1 MASTGLCWRAVRSET
16 TETNKGKTMSHRIVS
31 FLSRTVCLA
40 VLFILVFCPV
50 TSPAQV
56 SIGINIYYNT
66 YPGES
71 SYYIQVPMTNAS
83 PILTYDEIISPQT
96 NFTVTLDSSGNNAF
110 STYAT
115 ITGFSDLANAMTN
128 GNWLLITDVGAP
140 SQQIYTFQVSFTG
153 FTSNDMPGFQVTYP
167 MPEEVITST
176 NVTFTWSGGPA
187 NYSDLWLYLHN
198 TDYSYFQG
206 VGISPN
212 ISSWNYGTPLSG
224 ADTNFYFQANYQ
236 TSGTSYLAVSTPL
249 TAGGQAVPGGWSAT
263 STLNLTENNGT
274 NADGDGVHF
283 ILMTNLPN
291 SGSGIVGHKLIAQY
305 PFSQSAGGNDVS
317 GNNNNFNSSVSW
329 AHSGQLQFS
338 GTGIA
343 GGGSLQLDGGEAI
356 ETGSPPGS
364 HTFDNWLAAFYGS
377 FSVSLWINTTTVVG
391 GDADDFSGYNGAAV
405 LWTYNNGVNDTLP
418 VVLTGHKAAFF
429 TGDPT
434 GGKGDTL
441 HSTADV
447 TTGTFVH
454 LVVTRDQSSGRKAI
468 YINGVLDAA
477 DTGIAGNL
485 GGDANEYTIGGFV
498 WSSYAGLLDDVQ
510 IYSGVLNSN
519 EVAFLYAN
527 PGVPAPD
534 VAGSSSGLVAYYD
547 FDENTDL
554 AADLSAN
561 GNNLVYGGS
570 FSGPVLST
578 NSISGSRAV
587 SFNGASYLVPSLNLL
602 PTLAGDFSLSLWVN
616 TTENI
621 AWDTA
626 PAYYGAGIVSAD
638 VPNLASDLIPVALTG
653 GAIGF
658 NSGGTND
665 DTLNSAT
672 KINDGHYHHVVVTRN
687 QATGEKQIYI
697 DGVFSTNDFATTG
710 LLNAPKLITIGAL
723 ADESNPDPTSPE
735 YTGGNGFVGLIDDI
749 QFYSRVLTAGEVAAL
764 FATPGSKASTGLV
777 CHYDFDE
784 GAVLAADV
792 SGNGNGMVFA
802 GVLEYNAPGPALTAR
817 TESGPGALSFDGTT
831 YLAPENNLVT
841 NLAGSFSLS
850 AWLRTTQSF
859 GTSGEPA
866 YQGAGIVTA
875 EVAGHSLDLVPLALT
890 GGNIAFGTDGSSPDT
905 LTSATAIND
914 GNYHH
919 VVVTRNQATGEKQI
933 YIDGALD
940 KSDVSDT
947 ALLNNPQIMV
957 FGAQADAGQG
967 NANSPSLDGT
977 NGYVG
982 LMDSV
987 QIYSRVISPGEVTFL
1002 YDNPGD
1008 TIPVPGN
1015 SNNVFGMALGTSNL
1029 VWSASGNAPWFVE
1042 TTNTYSTNAAA
1053 AQSGSLQEGQSSILQ
1068 TTVTGPGIIS
1078 FYWQTTA
1085 ANGDDFDLE
1094 CDLDGVYENDISG
1107 QTPWGQ
1113 FTLPITNFGT
1123 HTVTWNANTLQNSGS
1138 SPTDAGYVDQVVY
1151 TRDVAPVIT
1160 VNPFNQTNYPG
1171 YSVALLADA
1180 SGTPAPTWEWFKV
1193 GDPNTVLGTSAL
1205 FIPANSGA
1213 SGVAGSYYAVASNP
1227 AGSQTTTAALVTFV
1241 SAPLPPDWTE
1251 AFKSPFETYDNYG
1264 EYIANDVFYACTVDS
1279 TGANIFSV
1287 GYSSGTNV
1295 FFGTNEIINP
1305 NGGFAAVIVKQTAA
1319 KATVWV
1325 VTITNNG
1332 SGSAYAQD
1340 IAPAPGGGV
1349 YAAGSFSGTNWLGN
1363 TLLQDSGQG
1372 TIFLA
1377 RLDADGHTVWVQ
1389 TINTTSGSYIPLN
1402 CLVADTSGNVTL
1414 GGFINGPATIGASN
1428 LTVSGQAGF
1437 LAQFNESGTVNW
1449 AEPLSNPVEYLQ
1461 YGGGTIYASLINW
1474 IGVNTSYTVGGL
1486 VNDMDLN
1493 WTLAAINATNGKG
1506 IWLRDVGE
1514 AKGEFPGV
1522 LDDYPEIALSG
1533 TNLFL
1538 VGTAYGSS
1546 AVFGPFT
1553 VPITGGRGQYFARYD
1568 TNGNAQLATGFGS
1581 PTTQP
1586 QAAVADASGN
1596 VYVAGNFDTYS
1607 YFGNDILAAPRISAL
1622 GDGFFG
1628 QAFAAMF
1635 DRNGTPQWARM
1646 AQSTN
1651 LTFEI
1656 SDMVNFFGIA
1666 LAPNGIWVCGEG
1678 SGAVY
1683 FGTNLVNSA
1692 GRFVFFGGGFFYVQE
1707 FNSGMLGMIAETALP
1722 APVTLLNPE
1731 VVGANFQFQFLSQA
1745 GFTHTVLYQTNP
1757 AAADW
1762 LTTSTVA
1769 GDGTVK
1775 TISIPLSVFSPSME
1789 GFVRVSTQ

>member
-1 MASTGLCWRAVRSET
+1 M
-16 TETNKGKTMSHRIVS
+16 KHRIAS

-40 VLFILVFCPV
+40 ALFFLAFCPF

-56 SIGINIYYNT
+56 SIGINIFYNT

-96 NFTVTLDSSGNNAF
+96 NFTATLDSSGNNAF

-140 SQQIYTFQVSFTG
+140 SQQVYSFQVSFTG

-167 MPEEVITST
+167 TPEEVINST

-187 NYSDLWLYLHN
+187 NYSGVSLYLHN
-198 TDYSYFQG
+198 TDYSYYQG
-206 VGISPN
+206 VGISAN
-212 ISSWNYGTPLSG
+212 NSSWNFGTPLSG
-224 ADTNFYFQANYQ
+224 NDTNFYFQVNYE

-249 TAGGQAVPGGWSAT
+249 TAGGQGVPGGWSAT
-263 STLNLTENNGT
+263 STLNLTEDNGT
-274 NADGDGVHF
+274 NTDGDGVHF

-291 SGSGIVGHKLIAQY
+291 SGSGIVGHTLIAQY

-338 GTGIA
+338 STGIA

-356 ETGSPPGS
+356 ETGSPPGN

-418 VVLTGHKAAFF
+418 IVLTGHKAAFF

-434 GGKGDTL
+434 GGNGDTL

-454 LVVTRDQSSGRKAI
+454 VVVTRDQSSGQKAI
-468 YINGVLDAA
+468 YINGVLDSM
-477 DTGIAGNL
+477 DTGITGNL
-485 GGDANEYTIGGFV
+485 GGDTNEYTIGGYV

-510 IYSGVLNSN
+510 IYTGVLNSN

-527 PGVPAPD
+527 PGVPAPN
-534 VAGSSSGLVAYYD
+534 VAGASSGLVADYD

-578 NSISGSRAV
+578 NSISGSGAAY
-587 SFNGASYLVPSLNLL
+587 FNGGSYLVPSLNLL

-616 TTENI
+616 TTESI

-638 VPNLASDLIPVALTG
+638 VPNLAADLIPVALTG

-658 NSGGTND
+658 NTGGTND

-723 ADESNPDPTSPE
+723 ADESNPDPASPE
-735 YTGGNGFVGLIDDI
+735 STGGNGFVGLIDDI

-764 FATPGSKASTGLV
+764 FATPGSKAGTGPV

-792 SGNGNGMVFA
+792 SGNGNGVVFA
-802 GVLEYNAPGPALTAR
+802 GVLEYNAPGPALTTNAA
-817 TESGPGALSFDGTT
+817 SGPGALSFDGTT

-841 NLAGSFSLS
+841 NLAGTFSLS

-875 EVAGHSLDLVPLALT
+875 EVAGHSLDLVPMALT

-914 GNYHH
+914 GKYHH

-987 QIYSRVISPGEVTFL
+987 QIYSRVISPSEVTFL
-1002 YDNPGD
+1002 YNNPGES
-1008 TIPVPGN
+1008 IPVTNN
-1015 SNNVFGMALGTSNL
+1015 SNNVFGTALGAFNLAWSTS
-1029 VWSASGNAPWFVE
+1029 GDAPWFVE

-1068 TTVTGPGIIS
+1068 TTVTGPCIIT

-1085 ANGDDFDLE
+1085 ANGDDFNLQFQDNGT
-1094 CDLDGVYENDISG
+1094 DVSDIGG
-1107 QTPWGQ
+1107 QTSWAQ
-1113 FTLPITNFGT
+1113 FTYEIDDSDKHVLA
-1123 HTVTWNANTLQNSGS
+1123 WNANTLANNGS
-1138 SPTDAGYVDQVVY
+1138 SPTDAGYVDQVVF

-1160 VNPFNQTNYPG
+1160 VNPFDQTNYPG
-1171 YSVALLADA
+1171 YSVALLAGA
-1180 SGTPAPTWEWFKV
+1180 SGTPAPTWQWFKV

-1205 FIPANSGA
+1205 FVPANSGA
-1213 SGVAGSYYAVASNP
+1213 SSVAGSYYAVASNP
-1227 AGSQTTTAALVTFV
+1227 AGSQTTTTALVTFL
-1241 SAPLPPDWTE
+1241 SAPLPPDWSE

-1305 NGGFAAVIVKQTAA
+1305 NGGLAAVIVKQTAA
-1319 KATVWV
+1319 KASVWV

-1332 SGSAYAQD
+1332 NGSAYAQD

-1349 YAAGSFSGTNWLGN
+1349 YAAGDFSGTNWLGN

-1372 TIFLA
+1372 TAFVA
-1377 RLDADGHTVWVQ
+1377 RFDADGNAVWVQ
-1389 TINTTSGSYIPLN
+1389 TINSTSGSHVPLN
-1402 CLVADTSGNVTL
+1402 CLVADPAGNVTL
-1414 GGFINGPATIGASN
+1414 GGFLNGPATIGASN
-1428 LTVSGQAGF
+1428 LTVSGQCGF

-1474 IGVNTSYTVGGL
+1474 IDVNTSYTIGGL
-1486 VNDMDLN
+1486 VNDMNLN
-1493 WTLAAINATNGKG
+1493 WTLAAINAANGQG

-1514 AKGEFPGV
+1514 AKVEIPNV
-1522 LDDYPEIALSG
+1522 IDDNPEIAVSG

-1586 QAAVADASGN
+1586 QAAVADAAGN
-1596 VYVAGNFDTYS
+1596 VYVAGSFDTYS
-1607 YFGNDILAAPRISAL
+1607 YFGNDILAAPRINTL
-1622 GDGFFG
+1622 GNGFYG

-1635 DRNGTPQWARM
+1635 DRTGTPQWARL
-1646 AQSTN
+1646 AESTN

-1656 SDMVNFFGIA
+1656 TDMVNFFDIA

-1692 GRFVFFGGGFFYVQE
+1692 DKLFVIGQSLFALE
-1707 FNSGMLGMIAETALP
+1707 FNSGMLGMIAKTASP
-1722 APVTLLNPE
+1722 AAVTLLNPQ
-1731 VVGANFQFQFLSQA
+1731 VLGANFQFQFLSQA
-1745 GFTHTVLYQTNP
+1745 GFTHTILFQTNP
-1757 AAADW
+1757 AAAGW
-1762 LTTSTVA
+1762 LTNSTVV
-1769 GDGTVK
+1769 GDATVK
-1775 TISIPLSVFSPSME
+1775 TISIPLSVFSPSKE

>member
-1 MASTGLCWRAVRSET
+1 MR
-16 TETNKGKTMSHRIVS
+16 HRIAS

-40 VLFILVFCPV
+40 ALFFLAFCPF

-71 SYYIQVPMTNAS
+71 SYYIQVPMTNAN
-83 PILTYDEIISPQT
+83 PILTYDEVISPRT
-96 NFTVTLDSSGNNAF
+96 NFTATLDSSGNTGF
-110 STYAT
+110 STYVT
-115 ITGFSDLANAMTN
+115 ITQFSDLANAMTN

-140 SQQIYTFQVSFTG
+140 SQQIYSFQVAFTG
-153 FTSNDMPGFQVTYP
+153 LTSNDMPGFQVTYP
-167 MPEEVITST
+167 MPEEVITSP

-187 NYSDLWLYLHN
+187 NYSQLWLYLHN

-206 VGISPN
+206 VGISAN
-212 ISSWNYGTPLSG
+212 NSSWNYGTPLSG
-224 ADTNFYFQANYQ
+224 TDTNFYFQVNYE

-249 TAGGQAVPGGWSAT
+249 TAGGTAVPGGWSAT

-291 SGSGIVGHKLIAQY
+291 SGGGIVGHKLIAQY

-317 GNNNNFNSSVSW
+317 GNNNNFNSSTSW
-329 AHSGQLQFS
+329 ANSGQLLFS

-356 ETGSPPGS
+356 VTGSPPGN

-391 GDADDFSGYNGAAV
+391 GDEDGFSGYNGAAV

-418 VVLTGHKAAFF
+418 IVLTGHKAAFF

-434 GGKGDTL
+434 GGNGDTL

-454 LVVTRDQSSGRKAI
+454 VVVTRDQSSGQKAI
-468 YINGVLDAA
+468 YINGVLDST
-477 DTGIAGNL
+477 DTGITGNL
-485 GGDANEYTIGGFV
+485 GGDTNLYSIGGYV
-498 WSSYAGLLDDVQ
+498 WSSYSGLLDDVQ

-519 EVAFLYAN
+519 EVAFLHTN
-527 PGVPAPD
+527 PGVPVPN
-534 VAGSSSGLVAYYD
+534 VAGSSSGLVASYD

-578 NSISGSRAV
+578 SSVSGSGAV
-587 SFNGASYLVPSLNLL
+587 SFNGASYLVPSLHLL
-602 PTLAGDFSLSLWVN
+602 STLAGDFSLSLWVN

-665 DTLNSAT
+665 DTLNSST

-697 DGVFSTNDFATTG
+697 DGVFSTNDFATQG
-710 LLNAPKLITIGAL
+710 LLNAPKLLTIGAL

-735 YTGGNGFVGLIDDI
+735 YTGANGFVGLIDDI

-764 FATPGSKASTGLV
+764 FATPGSTASTSLV

-875 EVAGHSLDLVPLALT
+875 EVAGQSYDLVPLALT
-890 GGNIAFGTDGSSPDT
+890 GGNLAFGTDGFSPDT
-905 LTSATAIND
+905 LTSVKAIND

-940 KSDVSDT
+940 TSDVSDT
-947 ALLNNPQIMV
+947 ALLNNPQIMI

-977 NGYVG
+977 HGYVG
-982 LMDSV
+982 LMDSL
-987 QIYSRVISPGEVTFL
+987 QIYSRVISPTEVAFL
-1002 YDNPGD
+1002 YANPGE
-1008 TIPVPGN
+1008 TLPVPGN
-1015 SNNVFGMALGTSNL
+1015 SNSVIGMALGTSNL
-1029 VWSASGNAPWFVE
+1029 VWNTTGDAAWFVE

-1053 AQSGSLQEGQSSILQ
+1053 MQSGSLQESQSSILQ
-1068 TTVTGPGIIS
+1068 TTVTGPCIIT

-1085 ANGDDFDLE
+1085 GNGDDFDLQFQ
-1094 CDLDGVYENDISG
+1094 DNGSDVSDIGG
-1107 QTPWGQ
+1107 QTPWAQ
-1113 FTLPITNFGT
+1113 FTYEIDDSDQHVLA
-1123 HTVTWNANTLQNSGS
+1123 WNANTLADYGS
-1138 SPTDAGYVDQVVY
+1138 SPTDAGYVDQVIF

-1171 YSVALLADA
+1171 YSVALLAGA
-1180 SGTPAPTWEWFKV
+1180 SGTPAPTWQWFKV

-1205 FIPANSGA
+1205 FIPTNSGA
-1213 SGVAGSYYAVASNP
+1213 SSVAGSYYAVASNP
-1227 AGSQTTTAALVTFV
+1227 AGSQTTTTALVTFV
-1241 SAPLPPDWTE
+1241 SLPLPPDWSE
-1251 AFKSPFETYDNYG
+1251 AFKSPFENYDYYGNYM
-1264 EYIANDVFYACTVDS
+1264 ANDVFYACMVDS
-1279 TGANIFSV
+1279 TGTNIFSV

-1295 FFGTNEIINP
+1295 FFGTNEIVNLIGKN
-1305 NGGFAAVIVKQTAA
+1305 AAVIVKQTAA
-1319 KATVWV
+1319 KATLWV
-1325 VTITNNG
+1325 VTITNKGN
-1332 SGSAYAQD
+1332 GSAYAQD

-1363 TLLQDSGQG
+1363 TLLQDAGQG
-1372 TIFLA
+1372 TVFLA
-1377 RLDADGHTVWVQ
+1377 RFDAAGNLVWVQ
-1389 TINTTSGSYIPLN
+1389 TINTTGGSYVPLN
-1402 CLVADTSGNVTL
+1402 CLAADPAGNVTL
-1414 GGFINGPATIGASN
+1414 GGFINSAATIGASN
-1428 LTVSGQAGF
+1428 LTVSGQTGF

-1449 AEPLSNPVEYLQ
+1449 AEALSNPIEYLQ

-1474 IGVNTSYTVGGL
+1474 ISANTSYTVGGL

-1493 WTLAAINATNGKG
+1493 WTLAAINASNGQG

-1514 AKGEFPGV
+1514 ARGEFPGII
-1522 LDDYPEIALSG
+1522 DDYPEIAISG

-1553 VPITGGRGQYFARYD
+1553 VPIAGGRGQYFARYD

-1586 QAAVADASGN
+1586 WAAVADAAGN

-1607 YFGNDILAAPRISAL
+1607 YFGNDILAAPRINTL
-1622 GDGFFG
+1622 GNGFYG

-1635 DRNGTPQWARM
+1635 DRTGTPQWARM
-1646 AQSTN
+1646 AESTN

-1656 SDMVNFFGIA
+1656 TDRVNFYDLA

-1692 GRFVFFGGGFFYVQE
+1692 LKLFVIGTSLYYQE
-1707 FNSGMLGMIAETALP
+1707 FNSGMLGMIAETA
-1722 APVTLLNPE
+1722 APVSLLNPE
-1731 VVGANFQFQFLSQA
+1731 VVGANFQFQFQSQS
-1745 GFTHTVLYQTNP
+1745 GFTHHILYQTNV
-1757 AAADW
+1757 AAANW
-1762 LTTSTVA
+1762 LTYSSVP
-1769 GDGTVK
+1769 GDGTVM
-1775 TISIPLSVFSPSME
+1775 TISIPLSTFSPFQQ
-1789 GFVRVSTQ
+1789 GFVRVATQ